1 MYVQGRWQG
10 EVPGTASAQ
19 EFSFKRTWVT
29 FKDPDST
36 PAVRSVVEG
45 RVLMSIQSN

>member
-10 EVPGTASAQ
+10 EVPGTALAQ

-36 PAVRSVVEG
+36 PAVCSVVEG
-45 RVLMSIQSN
+45 